1 MKTNLQKAQDF
12 TIGQCLSDY
21 PPEAGYD
28 EIVEILLDDER
39 NYSDEEDSPLVTVWE
54 PFEYADIVHIMDNMV
69 SATKRLLDAQDEESL
84 VSAKG

>member
-1 MKTNLQKAQDF
+1 MKTNVQKAQDF

-21 PPEAGYD
+21 PPEANYD

-54 PFEYADIVHIMDNMV
+54 PFEHADIVHIMDNMF
-69 SATKRLLDAQDEESL
+69 SAVKRLLDKQDEDNL
-84 VSAKG
+84 VAAKG